1 MEETWDIPEEDPCI
15 GVCTMDPESGTC
27 LGCGRTAEQI
37 AGLPPASPA
46 SGKDDAPPPSGSE
59 AGPSAP

>member
-1 MEETWDIPEEDPCI
+1 MDETWEVPEEDLCI

-37 AGLPPASPA
+37 AGLPPAMPSPEEVPA
-46 SGKDDAPPPSGSE
+46 APGNGRTG
-59 AGPSAP
+59 AD

>member
-1 MEETWDIPEEDPCI
+1 MDETWEVPEEDLCI

-37 AGLPPASPA
+37 AGLPPA
-46 SGKDDAPPPSGSE
+46 PPTRGEEEVPPVLGNT
-59 AGPSAP
+59 GTKTD

>member
-1 MEETWDIPEEDPCI
+1 MDETWEVPEEDLCI

-37 AGLPPASPA
+37 AGLPPAMPSPEEVPA
-46 SGKDDAPPPSGSE
+46 APGNGGTG
-59 AGPSAP
+59 AD